1 MTFDDLMF
9 TVRSDFFGG
18 TRARM
23 DFPNNYGISVINGPN
38 AYCDD
43 DTYEVAVFKN
53 GQLCYD
59 TDITD
64 DVIGY
69 VTPDGV
75 TDLMKRIAALEKS
88 HE

>member
-1 MTFDDLMF
+1 MTFEDLVF
-9 TVRSDFFGG
+9 IERKDFFGG

-23 DFPNNYGISVINGPN
+23 DFPNGYGISVITGPN

-43 DTYEVAVFKN
+43 GTYEVAVFKN
-53 GQLCYD
+53 GDLCYD

-69 VTPDGV
+69 VTPEGV
-75 TDLMKRIAALEKS
+75 TDLMKRIAALEETK
-88 HE
+88 